1 MAHKRTRG
9 KGWAYIIKRADVL
22 PKPLNLTFDDEA
34 EGDEYVRRVEAL
46 LDRGIVPVEFSQK
59 KEVRQT
65 LRESIRRY
73 LDNA

>member
-1 MAHKRTRG
+1 
-9 KGWAYIIKRADVL
+9 
-22 PKPLNLTFDDEA
+22 
-34 EGDEYVRRVEAL
+34 VRRVETL

>member
-1 MAHKRTRG
+1 MTR
-9 KGWAYIIKRADVL
+9 KNEDAS
-22 PKPLNLTFDDEA
+22 KPLNLTFDDEA